1 MVYKTYISKF
11 NTIIS
16 DNKINTGLNPISELV
31 YGRNLVVSRALLY
44 FDHSKVKALM
54 DGGIMCDMSKMKHT
68 LHITNAGSIDFTQLH
83 HCEPSIINDST
94 KIRAVSFDLIFF
106 LIPKPWDRGKGFDY
120 SKNFL
125 NSDFYTR
132 TPKDPTRLLSTD
144 ACNWFQRMN
153 GLPWDNG
160 EKEPVN
166 EEIAEII
173 TIEYLEK
180 VCVQSVDELTEEQK
194 KELEQLIDDSREHTY
209 APGIYST
216 ERLSKEYD
224 KFAAGEESI
233 VIGRLHFDVG
243 NENINLDVTDIF
255 NKFLTGELDN
265 YGIAIAYSPMLE
277 LTESGFENYL
287 GLLTDKTNTFFEP
300 FVETKYTD
308 VVADDRAN
316 FVLNKNNRLYLYCT
330 IGDTLQDLDQNP
342 TVTITND
349 EEEVI
354 TDSDGREMRDIP
366 STKQTK
372 GIYYIDLKL
381 NSSDFEADRMLYD
394 TWGGIVYQGT
404 ELDDVELDF
413 TLKKSANYFNLGNS
427 LETTNTTFTPNI
439 SGIKEKEQIK
449 RGDVRKLIIS
459 AKPNYT
465 TNTVQL
471 VDSLDIRV
479 YIKDGTREIDVIEWD
494 GIHKAFSE
502 NFYLIDTNILIP
514 QRYFVD
520 VRIRYGLNTIIH
532 HDVLSFDIVDDLNN
546 KYA

>member
-11 NTIIS
+11 DTIIS
-16 DNKINTGLNPISELV
+16 NSKLNTGLNPISELV
-31 YGRNLVVSRALLY
+31 YGRDNIVSRALLY

-54 DGGIMCDMSKMKHT
+54 DGGIMGDMSKMKHT
-68 LHITNAGSIDFTQLH
+68 LHITNAGSLDFTQLH
-83 HCEPSIINDST
+83 DCETSDINDNT

-120 SKNFL
+120 SKNFY
-125 NSDFYTR
+125 NHDFYTK
-132 TPKDPTRLLSTD
+132 TPIDSTRLVSTD

-153 GLPWDNG
+153 GLPWDGG

-180 VCVQSVDELTEEQK
+180 VCAESVEDLTEEEK

-209 APGIYST
+209 APGIYSND
-216 ERLSKEYD
+216 RLSEEYD
-224 KFAAGEESI
+224 KFAAGEES
-233 VIGRLHFDVG
+233 VIFARQHFDVG
-243 NENINLDVTDIF
+243 NENLNIDITDIF

-265 YGIAIAYSPMLE
+265 YGIAIAYSPMTE
-277 LTESGFENYL
+277 LLDSPYENYL

-300 FVETKYTD
+300 FVETRYTD

-330 IGDTLQDLDQNP
+330 IGDCLQDLDQNP

-354 TDSDGREMRDIP
+354 TVDGVEMRDIP

-413 TLKKSANYFNLGNS
+413 VLKKSANYFNLGNS
-427 LETTNTTFTPNI
+427 LESTNTTFTPNI

-520 VRIRYGLNTIIH
+520 VRIRYGLNSIIH

>member
-1 MVYKTYISKF
+1 MIYKTYISKW
-11 NTIIS
+11 TSIIS
-16 DNKINTGLNPISELV
+16 NNKLNTGLNPISELV
-31 YGRNLVVSRALLY
+31 YGRDNIVSRALLY
-44 FDHSKVKALM
+44 FDHNKVKELM
-54 DGGIMCDMSKMKHT
+54 DSGIMTDMSKMKHT

-83 HCEPSIINDST
+83 DCETSSINDNK
-94 KIRAVSFDLIFF
+94 KIRATSFDLIFF

-125 NSDFYTR
+125 NVDFYSKTVI
-132 TPKDPTRLLSTD
+132 DPTRLYSED
-144 ACNWFQRMN
+144 GCNWFQRMN
-153 GLPWDNG
+153 GLPWDEN
-160 EKEPVN
+160 
-166 EEIAEII
+166 
-173 TIEYLEK
+173 
-180 VCVQSVDELTEEQK
+180 
-194 KELEQLIDDSREHTY
+194 
-209 APGIYST
+209 GIYSNDT
-216 ERLSKEYD
+216 LSEEYD
-224 KFAAGEESI
+224 KFAAGEESV

-243 NENINLDVTDIF
+243 NENINLDITDIF
-255 NKFLTGELDN
+255 NKFLTGELEN
-265 YGIAIAYSPMLE
+265 YGIAIAYSPMTE
-277 LTESGFENYL
+277 LINSKYENYL

-300 FVETKYTD
+300 FVETRYTD

-316 FVLNKNNRLYLYCT
+316 FVLNKDNRLYLYCT

-354 TDSDGREMRDIP
+354 TDSNGREMRDIP
-366 STKQTK
+366 SIKQTK
-372 GIYYIDLKL
+372 GIYYIDLKF
-381 NSSDFEADRMLYD
+381 NSSDFEADRMFYD

-427 LETTNTTFTPNI
+427 LEVTNTTFTPNI
-439 SGIKEKEQIK
+439 TGIKEKEQIK